1 MYLPVAPCEQG
12 RQVRTQEER
21 VRSREVDIPS
31 ATRMNAINC
40 FLEPLTQLHLVDE
53 ETVAGALFVPLYD
66 FAMQRWYSSSSSLS
80 RSSRSM

>member
-1 MYLPVAPCEQG
+1 
-12 RQVRTQEER
+12 
-21 VRSREVDIPS
+21 
-31 ATRMNAINC
+31 MNAINC

-66 FAMQRWYSSSSSLS
+66 FAMQRWYSSISSLS